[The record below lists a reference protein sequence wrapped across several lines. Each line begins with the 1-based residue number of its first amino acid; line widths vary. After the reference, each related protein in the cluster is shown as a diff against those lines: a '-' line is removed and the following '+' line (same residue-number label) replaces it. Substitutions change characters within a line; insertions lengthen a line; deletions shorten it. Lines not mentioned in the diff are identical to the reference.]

1 MAETLN
7 GGKITALEPGLPER
21 SLVQGSFVERVGRK
35 LRNTLDVWFGP
46 DLPMAPSAPAGT
58 PPRTLDYPVGYNINI
73 QPRNMEPISF
83 DQMRSLAD
91 SFDLVRLCIET
102 RKDQV
107 SRMPWAFRLKTQPG
121 APKRSVN
128 TSNRAIGGNDDE
140 EKDPRLTQ
148 LTNFFS
154 YPDREHSW
162 QQWVRLLLEDLFVL
176 DAPVLVP
183 IVSPEGEL
191 WSAGKTLYALEV
203 IDGST
208 IARKI
213 DAMGR
218 TPAAPAIAYQ
228 QILKGLPAVDFTA
241 DQLIY
246 RPRNV
251 RAHKFFGFS
260 PVEQIILTI
269 NIGLRRQ
276 IHLLNYY
283 TEGNVPE
290 ALAQVPKEWSA
301 DQISEFQEWFDSALA
316 GNSARRRRITFVP
329 ECGNLQFTRD
339 PMLKDALDEWI
350 TRIVCYA
357 FGLSPQQFVSV
368 MNRATAETSVE
379 QAAAEGLVP
388 ILGYLADIINLIVN
402 RYFGFSDIEFVW
414 EQDRTLNALDQA
426 KVDDIYV
433 RAGVLSI
440 DEVRESLGKHSI
452 GVGNAVITT
461 HGAFPLQIKGSSATA
476 AMSEDVQPDEPR
488 VAQLSSAVAD
498 QHTR

>member
-1 MAETLN
+1 MAEILN
-7 GGKITALEPGLPER
+7 GGKVTPLEPGL
-21 SLVQGSFVERVGRK
+21 VARVGRK
-35 LRNTLDVWFGP
+35 LRSTLDVWFGP
-46 DLPMAPSAPAGT
+46 DLPMLASAPAGT
-58 PPRTLDYPVGYNINI
+58 PPRIVDYPGGYNINI
-73 QPRNMEPISF
+73 QPRILEPVSF

-107 SRMPWAFRLKTQPG
+107 GRMPWAFRLKPGPGQP
-121 APKRSVN
+121 RFLD
-128 TSNRAIGGNDDE
+128 NRGNGGDDSQE
-140 EKDPRLTQ
+140 PDPRLVQ
-148 LTNFFS
+148 LTGFFS
-154 YPDREHSW
+154 SPDREHSW
-162 QQWVRLLLEDLFVL
+162 QQWIRLLLEDMLVL

-183 IVSPEGEL
+183 IVTSSGEL
-191 WSAGKTLYALEV
+191 WSPGKQLYALEV

-218 TPAAPAIAYQ
+218 TPAPPSVAYQ
-228 QILKGLPAVDFTA
+228 QILKGLPAVDFTS

-246 RPRNV
+246 RPRNP

-290 ALAQVPKEWSA
+290 AVAQVPKEWSA
-301 DQISEFQEWFDSALA
+301 GQISEFQDWFDSALA

-329 ECGNLQFTRD
+329 ECGSLQFTRD
-339 PMLKDALDEWI
+339 PTLKDALDEWI

-357 FGLSPQQFVSV
+357 FSLSPQQFVST
-368 MNRATAETSVE
+368 MNRATAESSVE
-379 QAAAEGLVP
+379 QAAAEGLLP
-388 ILGYLADIINLIVN
+388 ILSYLAEIINFIVS
-402 RYFGFSDIEFVW
+402 RYFGYDDIEFVW

-433 RAGVLSI
+433 RAGVLSV
-440 DEVRESLGKHSI
+440 DEVRQSLGKRP
-452 GVGNAVITT
+452 VGIHNAVITT
-461 HGAFPLQIKGSSATA
+461 TGFAPFSGKGDPVKGTGG
-476 AMSEDVQPDEPR
+476 
-488 VAQLSSAVAD
+488 
-498 QHTR
+498 

>member
-1 MAETLN
+1 MADRSN
-7 GGKITALEPGLPER
+7 GGKITTLDSG
-21 SLVQGSFVERVGRK
+21 FVARVGRK
-35 LRNTLDVWFGP
+35 LRSTFNVWFGP
-46 DLPMAPSAPAGT
+46 DLPMPPSAPAGT

-73 QPRNMEPISF
+73 QPRNLEPISF
-83 DQMRSLAD
+83 DQMRALAD

-107 SRMPWAFRLKTQPG
+107 SRVPWAFRLKRQPG
-121 APKRSVN
+121 SAGRSY
-128 TSNRAIGGNDDE
+128 NRGGSAFGGDDNQQN
-140 EKDPRLTQ
+140 DPRLAQ
-148 LTNFFS
+148 LTEFFS
-154 YPDREHSW
+154 FPDREHSW
-162 QQWVRLLLEDLFVL
+162 QQWLRLLLEDLLVL

-183 IVSPEGEL
+183 IVDPSGEL
-191 WSAGKTLYALEV
+191 WSPGKPLYALEV

-208 IARKI
+208 ITRKI

-218 TPAAPAIAYQ
+218 TPAPPSVAYQ

-246 RPRNV
+246 RPHNV

-290 ALAQVPKEWSA
+290 AVAQVPKEWSA

-316 GNSARRRRITFVP
+316 GNLARRRRITFVP
-329 ECGNLQFTRD
+329 ECGSFQFTRD
-339 PMLKDALDEWI
+339 PSLKDELDEWI

-379 QAAAEGLVP
+379 QAAAEGLLP
-388 ILGYLADIINLIVN
+388 TLCYLAETINLIVQ
-402 RYFGFSDIEFVW
+402 RYFGFNDIEFVW
-414 EQDRTLNALDQA
+414 EQDRTLDPMEQA
-426 KVDDIYV
+426 KIDEIYV

-452 GVGNAVITT
+452 GAKNAVITT
-461 HGAFPLQIKGSSATA
+461 TGIFPLDGSAPQSGNASAPPHA
-476 AMSEDVQPDEPR
+476 PSSQP
-488 VAQLSSAVAD
+488 Q
-498 QHTR
+498 

>member
-7 GGKITALEPGLPER
+7 GGKATALAPG
-21 SLVQGSFVERVGRK
+21 FVARVGRK
-35 LRNTLDVWFGP
+35 LRNTIDVWFGP
-46 DLPMAPSAPAGT
+46 DLPMPPSAPAGT
-58 PPRTLDYPVGYNINI
+58 PPRTLDYPVGYNINL
-73 QPRNMEPISF
+73 QPRNLEPISF
-83 DQMRSLAD
+83 DQMRALAD

-107 SRMPWAFRLKTQPG
+107 SRMPWAFRLKHLPG
-121 APKRSVN
+121 SPN
-128 TSNRAIGGNDDE
+128 GYDNRGGNTFGGEDNQE
-140 EKDPRLTQ
+140 SDPRLAQ
-148 LTNFFS
+148 LTEFFS

-162 QQWVRLLLEDLFVL
+162 QQWIRLLLEDLLVL

-191 WSAGKTLYALEV
+191 WSPGKSLYALEV

-241 DQLIY
+241 DQMIY

-290 ALAQVPKEWSA
+290 AVAQVPKEWSA

-329 ECGNLQFTRD
+329 ECGNFQFTRD
-339 PMLKDALDEWI
+339 PMLKDELDEWI

-368 MNRATAETSVE
+368 MNRATAETSVV
-379 QAAAEGLVP
+379 QAAAEGLLP
-388 ILGYLADIINLIVN
+388 ILCYLADTINFIVN
-402 RYFGFSDIEFVW
+402 RHFGYSDIEFVW
-414 EQDRTLNALDQA
+414 EQDRTLNPLDQA

-440 DEVRESLGKHSI
+440 DEVRESLGKHPI
-452 GVGNAVITT
+452 GMKNAVVTT
-461 HGAFPLQIKGSSATA
+461 TGFVPLSGPAPEAGLQN
-476 AMSEDVQPDEPR
+476 
-488 VAQLSSAVAD
+488 
-498 QHTR
+498 

>member
-7 GGKITALEPGLPER
+7 GGKVTVLEPG
-21 SLVQGSFVERVGRK
+21 FVARVGRK
-35 LRNTLDVWFGP
+35 LRSTLDVWFGP
-46 DLPMAPSAPAGT
+46 DLPMPPSAPAGT

-73 QPRNMEPISF
+73 QPRNLEPISF
-83 DQMRSLAD
+83 AQMRALAD

-107 SRMPWAFRLKTQPG
+107 SRMPWAFRLKNQSGQPKHANNLG
-121 APKRSVN
+121 NA
-128 TSNRAIGGNDDE
+128 AISGENSE
-140 EKDPRLTQ
+140 EQDPRLSQ
-148 LTNFFS
+148 LREFFS
-154 YPDREHSW
+154 YPDREHTW
-162 QQWVRLLLEDLFVL
+162 QQWVRLLLEDLLVL

-183 IVSPEGEL
+183 IIDQAGDL
-191 WSAGKTLYALEV
+191 WSPGKQLYALEV
-203 IDGST
+203 IDGAT

-218 TPAAPAIAYQ
+218 TPAPPSVAYQ
-228 QILKGLPAVDFTA
+228 QILKGLPAVDFTS

-290 ALAQVPKEWSA
+290 ALAQAPKEWSA

-339 PMLKDALDEWI
+339 PMLKDELDEWI

-357 FGLSPQQFVSV
+357 FGLSPQQFVAV

-379 QAAAEGLVP
+379 QAAAEGLLP
-388 ILGYLADIINLIVN
+388 ILGYLADIINFIVN

-440 DEVRESLGKHSI
+440 DEVRESLGKHPL
-452 GVGNAVITT
+452 GFKNAVITT
-461 HGAFPLQIKGSSATA
+461 TGFAPLSAPGVQIKDSDIQSS
-476 AMSEDVQPDEPR
+476 
-488 VAQLSSAVAD
+488 
-498 QHTR
+498 

>member
-1 MAETLN
+1 LWAP
-7 GGKITALEPGLPER
+7 GKP
-21 SLVQGSFVERVGRK
+21 
-35 LRNTLDVWFGP
+35 
-46 DLPMAPSAPAGT
+46 
-58 PPRTLDYPVGYNINI
+58 
-73 QPRNMEPISF
+73 
-83 DQMRSLAD
+83 
-91 SFDLVRLCIET
+91 
-102 RKDQV
+102 
-107 SRMPWAFRLKTQPG
+107 
-121 APKRSVN
+121 
-128 TSNRAIGGNDDE
+128 
-140 EKDPRLTQ
+140 
-148 LTNFFS
+148 
-154 YPDREHSW
+154 
-162 QQWVRLLLEDLFVL
+162 
-176 DAPVLVP
+176 
-183 IVSPEGEL
+183 
-191 WSAGKTLYALEV
+191 LYALEV

-218 TPAAPAIAYQ
+218 TPAPPDVAYQ

-290 ALAQVPKEWSA
+290 AVAQVPKEWSA
-301 DQISEFQEWFDSALA
+301 DQINEFQEWFDSALA
-316 GNSARRRRITFVP
+316 GNLARRRRITFVP

-339 PMLKDALDEWI
+339 PSLKDELDEWI

-388 ILGYLADIINLIVN
+388 ILCYLADTINLIVN
-402 RYFGFSDIEFVW
+402 RHFGYSDIEFIW
-414 EQDRTLNALDQA
+414 EQDRTLDPLEQA
-426 KVDDIYV
+426 KIDDIYV

-440 DEVRESLGKHSI
+440 DEVRTSLGKHSI
-452 GVGNAVITT
+452 GAKNAVITT
-461 HGAFPLQIKGSSATA
+461 TGVFPLDGHPPEQNDASA
-476 AMSEDVQPDEPR
+476 SPNRPGK
-488 VAQLSSAVAD
+488 
-498 QHTR
+498 

>member
-1 MAETLN
+1 MKSTDIFKN
-7 GGKITALEPGLPER
+7 GKIAALDSGLPE
-21 SLVQGSFVERVGRK
+21 LGLAARVGRK
-35 LRNTLDVWFGP
+35 LRNTIDVWFGP
-46 DLPMAPSAPAGT
+46 DLPMSPSAPAGT

-83 DQMRSLAD
+83 HQMRSLAD

-107 SRMPWAFRLKTQPG
+107 SRMPWAFRKRSQPG
-121 APKRSVN
+121 HAKNVDARSN
-128 TSNRAIGGNDDE
+128 KPFGGEDNE
-140 EKDPRLTQ
+140 ESDPRLAQ
-148 LTNFFS
+148 LTDFFS
-154 YPDREHSW
+154 YPDKEHTW
-162 QQWVRLLLEDLFVL
+162 QQWVRLLLEDLLVI

-183 IVSPEGEL
+183 IVSQNGEL
-191 WSAGKTLYALEV
+191 WSPGKQLYALEV

-213 DAMGR
+213 DSMGR
-218 TPAAPAIAYQ
+218 TPASPAIAYQ

-290 ALAQVPKEWSA
+290 AVAQVPKEWSA
-301 DQISEFQEWFDSALA
+301 DQISEFQDWFDSSLA

-329 ECGNLQFTRD
+329 ECGTLQFTRD

-357 FGLSPQQFVSV
+357 FGLSPQQFVNA

-388 ILGYLADIINLIVN
+388 VLGYLADTINFIVH
-402 RYFGFSDIEFVW
+402 RHFGFNDIEFVW
-414 EQDRTLNALDQA
+414 EQDRTLNALEQA
-426 KVDDIYV
+426 KIDDIYV

-440 DEVRESLGKHSI
+440 DEIRQELGKHSLGI
-452 GVGNAVITT
+452 KNAVITST
-461 HGAFPLQIKGSSATA
+461 GICLLQGQDSSNGSA
-476 AMSEDVQPDEPR
+476 
-488 VAQLSSAVAD
+488 SSDISSIRQVGPEAD
-498 QHTR
+498 SSSNK

>member
-1 MAETLN
+1 MPEILN
-7 GGKITALEPGLPER
+7 GGKVTALEPGLP
-21 SLVQGSFVERVGRK
+21 GPGFVARIGRK
-35 LRNTLDVWFGP
+35 LRNTIDVWFGP
-46 DLPMAPSAPAGT
+46 DLPMSPGAPAGT
-58 PPRTLDYPVGYNINI
+58 PPRMLDYPVGYNINI
-73 QPRNMEPISF
+73 QPRHLEPISF

-107 SRMPWAFRLKTQPG
+107 SRMPWAFRRKCRPG
-121 APKRSVN
+121 MVDARGNVPF
-128 TSNRAIGGNDDE
+128 GGDDNQE
-140 EKDPRLTQ
+140 QDPRLAQ
-148 LTNFFS
+148 LTDFFS

-162 QQWVRLLLEDLFVL
+162 QQWIRLLLEDLLVL
-176 DAPVLVP
+176 DAPVIAPV
-183 IVSPEGEL
+183 VSQEGEL
-191 WSAGKTLYALEV
+191 WSPGKALYALEV

-218 TPAAPAIAYQ
+218 TPAPPAVAYQ
-228 QILKGLPAVDFTA
+228 QILKGLPAVDFTSE
-241 DQLIY
+241 QLIY

-290 ALAQVPKEWSA
+290 ALAQVPREWSA

-388 ILGYLADIINLIVN
+388 ILGYLADTINFIVN
-402 RYFGFSDIEFVW
+402 RHFGYSDIEFVW
-414 EQDRTLNALDQA
+414 EQDRTLNPLDQA
-426 KVDDIYV
+426 KIDDIYV

-440 DEVRESLGKHSI
+440 DEVRENLGKRPLGI
-452 GVGNAVITT
+452 GNAVITT
-461 HGAFPLQIKGSSATA
+461 TGIAPLSGSPVGDGLPSVALPGSST
-476 AMSEDVQPDEPR
+476 V
-488 VAQLSSAVAD
+488 
-498 QHTR
+498 TG

>member
-1 MAETLN
+1 MAEILN
-7 GGKITALEPGLPER
+7 GGKVTALEPGANNPGVNNPGVNNPKLADP
-21 SLVQGSFVERVGRK
+21 GFVTRVGRK
-35 LRNTLDVWFGP
+35 LRNTIDVWFGP
-46 DLPMAPSAPAGT
+46 DRPMQPSAPAGT

-73 QPRNMEPISF
+73 QPRNLEPISF

-107 SRMPWAFRLKTQPG
+107 SRMPWAFRLKGQPG
-121 APKRSVN
+121 RRKAKAVDARNNNP
-128 TSNRAIGGNDDE
+128 IGGEDTQAP
-140 EKDPRLTQ
+140 DPRVRQ
-148 LTNFFS
+148 LAEFFA
-154 YPDREHSW
+154 YPDREHTW
-162 QQWVRLLLEDLFVL
+162 QQWIRLLLEDLLVL

-183 IVSPEGEL
+183 IVRQAGEL
-191 WSAGKTLYALEV
+191 WSPGSELYALEV

-208 IARKI
+208 ISRKI

-218 TPAAPAIAYQ
+218 TPAPPDVAYQ

-246 RPRNV
+246 RPRNI

-290 ALAQVPKEWSA
+290 AVAQVPKEWSA

-339 PMLKDALDEWI
+339 PTLKDALDEWI

-388 ILGYLADIINLIVN
+388 ILGYLADTVNLIVN
-402 RYFGFSDIEFVW
+402 RYFGYSDIEFVW
-414 EQDRTLNALDQA
+414 EQDRTLNALEQA

-433 RAGVLSI
+433 RSGVLSI
-440 DEVRESLGKHSI
+440 DEVREDLGKHPI

-461 HGAFPLQIKGSSATA
+461 RGVVPLDLKSLQAGNSVLVTGTK
-476 AMSEDVQPDEPR
+476 
-488 VAQLSSAVAD
+488 
-498 QHTR
+498 

>member
-1 MAETLN
+1 MPEILN
-7 GGKITALEPGLPER
+7 GGKITALEPGLVE
-21 SLVQGSFVERVGRK
+21 SGFVARVGRK

-46 DLPMAPSAPAGT
+46 DLPMSPSAPAGT

-73 QPRNMEPISF
+73 QPRNLEPISF

-107 SRMPWAFRLKTQPG
+107 SRMPWAFRTKAQPG
-121 APKRSVN
+121 RPR
-128 TSNRAIGGNDDE
+128 RAMNGGNNAFSGEDNE
-140 EKDPRLTQ
+140 QNDPRLTQ
-148 LTNFFS
+148 LTAFFS
-154 YPDREHSW
+154 CPDREHTW
-162 QQWVRLLLEDLFVL
+162 QQWIRLLLEDLLVL
-176 DAPVLVP
+176 DAPVIVP
-183 IVSPEGEL
+183 VISRDGEL
-191 WSAGKTLYALEV
+191 WSAGKELYALEV

-208 IARKI
+208 ITRKI

-218 TPAAPAIAYQ
+218 TPAPPAVAYQ

-246 RPRNV
+246 RPRNL
-251 RAHKFFGFS
+251 RTHKFFGYS

-290 ALAQVPKEWSA
+290 AVAQVPKEWSA

-339 PMLKDALDEWI
+339 PTLKDALDEWI

-388 ILGYLADIINLIVN
+388 ILGYLADTINFIVN
-402 RYFGFSDIEFVW
+402 RHFGYSDIEFVW

-440 DEVRESLGKHSI
+440 DEVREELGKHPI
-452 GVGNAVITT
+452 GAGNAVITT
-461 HGAFPLQIKGSSATA
+461 TGVFPLETKGSHQGSEPSAGLDG
-476 AMSEDVQPDEPR
+476 SQE
-488 VAQLSSAVAD
+488 AQ
-498 QHTR
+498 TP

>member
-1 MAETLN
+1 MKSTETLN
-7 GGKITALEPGLPER
+7 GGKLTALEPGLLER
-21 SLVQGSFVERVGRK
+21 SFVERVGRK
-35 LRNTLDVWFGP
+35 LRNTFDVWFGP

-107 SRMPWAFRLKTQPG
+107 SRMPWAFRVKTQPG
-121 APKRSVN
+121 APKRAAN
-128 TSNRAIGGNDDE
+128 TSNSAISGNDDE
-140 EKDPRLTQ
+140 EQDPRLTQ
-148 LTNFFS
+148 LTNFFA

-162 QQWVRLLLEDLFVL
+162 QQWVRLLLEDLLVL

-183 IVSPEGEL
+183 IVSQEGEL
-191 WSAGKTLYALEV
+191 WSPGKSLYALEV

-218 TPAAPAIAYQ
+218 TPASPAIAYQ
-228 QILKGLPAVDFTA
+228 QILKGLPAVDFTS

-290 ALAQVPKEWSA
+290 AVAQVPKEWSA

-388 ILGYLADIINLIVN
+388 ILGYLADTINFIVA
-402 RYFGFSDIEFVW
+402 RHFGFSDIEFVW
-414 EQDRTLNALDQA
+414 EQDRTLNALEQA
-426 KVDDIYV
+426 KVDDLYV

-440 DEVRESLGKHSI
+440 DEVRESLGKHAI
-452 GVGNAVITT
+452 GMSNAVITT
-461 HGAFPLQIKGSSATA
+461 RGVFPLQIKGSLHD
-476 AMSEDVQPDEPR
+476 SESSEQVQPNVES
-488 VAQLSSAVAD
+488 QLPPDS
-498 QHTR
+498 Q

>member
-1 MAETLN
+1 MADQMN
-7 GGKITALEPGLPER
+7 GGKITTLEPG
-21 SLVQGSFVERVGRK
+21 FVARLGRR
-35 LRNTLDVWFGP
+35 LRDTIDVWFGP
-46 DLPMAPSAPAGT
+46 DLPMPPSAPAGT

-73 QPRNMEPISF
+73 QPRNLEPISF
-83 DQMRSLAD
+83 DQMRVLAD

-107 SRMPWAFRLKTQPG
+107 SRMPWAFRLKQQPG
-121 APKRSVN
+121 LPKRSN
-128 TSNRAIGGNDDE
+128 NRGGNAFGGEDNQQN
-140 EKDPRLTQ
+140 DPRLAQ
-148 LTNFFS
+148 LTDFFS

-162 QQWVRLLLEDLFVL
+162 QQWIHLLLEDLLVL

-183 IVSPEGEL
+183 IVDQSGEL
-191 WSAGKTLYALEV
+191 WSPGKQLYALEV

-218 TPAAPAIAYQ
+218 TPAPPDVAYQ

-290 ALAQVPKEWSA
+290 AVAQVPKEWSA

-316 GNSARRRRITFVP
+316 GNLARRRRITFVP

-357 FGLSPQQFVSV
+357 FGLSQQQFVSV

-379 QAAAEGLVP
+379 QAAAEGLMP
-388 ILGYLADIINLIVN
+388 ILCYLSDTINFILNRSFGYN
-402 RYFGFSDIEFVW
+402 DIEFVW
-414 EQDRTLNALDQA
+414 EQDRTLNPLDQA
-426 KVDDIYV
+426 KVDDLYV

-440 DEVRESLGKHSI
+440 DEVRQELGKHPL
-452 GVGNAVITT
+452 GVKNAVITT
-461 HGAFPLQIKGSSATA
+461 TGIFPLDPRSGQP
-476 AMSEDVQPDEPR
+476 EDFSQ
-488 VAQLSSAVAD
+488 
-498 QHTR
+498 

>member
-1 MAETLN
+1 MAEILN
-7 GGKITALEPGLPER
+7 GGKATVLD
-21 SLVQGSFVERVGRK
+21 SSFVARVGRK
-35 LRNTLDVWFGP
+35 FRNTIDVWFGP
-46 DLPMAPSAPAGT
+46 DAPMPPSAPAGT

-73 QPRNMEPISF
+73 QPRNLEPISF
-83 DQMRSLAD
+83 AQMRALAD

-107 SRMPWAFRLKTQPG
+107 SRMPWAFRLKNQPG
-121 APKRSVN
+121 QPKHANNLAN
-128 TSNRAIGGNDDE
+128 TSISGEDSE
-140 EKDPRLTQ
+140 EQDPRLSQ
-148 LTNFFS
+148 LTEFFS

-162 QQWVRLLLEDLFVL
+162 QQWVRLLLEDLLVL

-183 IVSPEGEL
+183 IIDQAGGL
-191 WSAGKTLYALEV
+191 WSPGKPLYALEV
-203 IDGST
+203 IDGAT

-218 TPAAPAIAYQ
+218 TPAPPSVAYQ
-228 QILKGLPAVDFTA
+228 QILKGLPAVDFTS

-290 ALAQVPKEWSA
+290 ALAQAPKEWSA
-301 DQISEFQEWFDSALA
+301 DQISEFQEWFDSVLA

-339 PMLKDALDEWI
+339 PTLKDELDEWI

-357 FGLSPQQFVSV
+357 FGLSPQQFVAV

-379 QAAAEGLVP
+379 QAAAEGLLP
-388 ILGYLADIINLIVN
+388 ILGYLADIINLIVK

-440 DEVRESLGKHSI
+440 DEVRESLGKRPLGFS
-452 GVGNAVITT
+452 NAVITT
-461 HGAFPLQIKGSSATA
+461 KGFAPLSGSGLQINDGDNTNS
-476 AMSEDVQPDEPR
+476 
-488 VAQLSSAVAD
+488 
-498 QHTR
+498 

>member
-1 MAETLN
+1 MPEILN
-7 GGKITALEPGLPER
+7 GGKATALDSG
-21 SLVQGSFVERVGRK
+21 FVARVGRK
-35 LRNTLDVWFGP
+35 LRNTIDVWFGP
-46 DLPMAPSAPAGT
+46 DLPMPPSAPAGT

-73 QPRNMEPISF
+73 QPRNLEPISF

-107 SRMPWAFRLKTQPG
+107 SRMPWAFRLKQQPG
-121 APKRSVN
+121 QLGRAN
-128 TSNRAIGGNDDE
+128 NRGNSAFSGDDSE
-140 EKDPRLTQ
+140 EQDPRLSQ
-148 LTNFFS
+148 LTDFFS
-154 YPDREHSW
+154 YPDREHTW
-162 QQWVRLLLEDLFVL
+162 QQWVRLLLEDLLVL

-183 IVSPEGEL
+183 IIDQAGQL
-191 WSAGKTLYALEV
+191 WSPGKQLYALEV

-218 TPAAPAIAYQ
+218 TPAPPSVAYQ
-228 QILKGLPAVDFTA
+228 QILKGLPAVDFTS

-388 ILGYLADIINLIVN
+388 VLGYLADIINLVVN
-402 RYFGFSDIEFVW
+402 RYYGFSDIEFVW

-440 DEVRESLGKHSI
+440 DEVRDSLGKHP
-452 GVGNAVITT
+452 VGISNAVITT
-461 HGAFPLQIKGSSATA
+461 TGFAPLSGSG
-476 AMSEDVQPDEPR
+476 V
-488 VAQLSSAVAD
+488 LAVE
-498 QHTR
+498 QESKP

>member
-1 MAETLN
+1 
-7 GGKITALEPGLPER
+7 
-21 SLVQGSFVERVGRK
+21 
-35 LRNTLDVWFGP
+35 
-46 DLPMAPSAPAGT
+46 
-58 PPRTLDYPVGYNINI
+58 
-73 QPRNMEPISF
+73 
-83 DQMRSLAD
+83 
-91 SFDLVRLCIET
+91 
-102 RKDQV
+102 
-107 SRMPWAFRLKTQPG
+107 
-121 APKRSVN
+121 
-128 TSNRAIGGNDDE
+128 
-140 EKDPRLTQ
+140 
-148 LTNFFS
+148 
-154 YPDREHSW
+154 
-162 QQWVRLLLEDLFVL
+162 
-176 DAPVLVP
+176 
-183 IVSPEGEL
+183 
-191 WSAGKTLYALEV
+191 
-203 IDGST
+203 
-208 IARKI
+208 
-213 DAMGR
+213 
-218 TPAAPAIAYQ
+218 
-228 QILKGLPAVDFTA
+228 PAVDFTT

-388 ILGYLADIINLIVN
+388 ILGYLADTINFIIT
-402 RYFGFSDIEFVW
+402 RHFGFSDIEFVW
-414 EQDRTLNALDQA
+414 EQDRTLNALEQA
-426 KVDDIYV
+426 KIDDIYV

-440 DEVRESLGKHSI
+440 DEVRESLGKHPV

-461 HGAFPLQIKGSSATA
+461 RGVFPLETKGVQQN
-476 AMSEDVQPDEPR
+476 SESPGEVQPDEAG
-488 VAQLSSAVAD
+488 VAQPPSAVLGSNSKD
-498 QHTR
+498 

>member
-1 MAETLN
+1 MAEIFN
-7 GGKITALEPGLPER
+7 NGKITALEPGLLEGG
-21 SLVQGSFVERVGRK
+21 LAARVGRK
-35 LRNTLDVWFGP
+35 LRNTIDVWFGP

-73 QPRNMEPISF
+73 QPRNMEAISF
-83 DQMRSLAD
+83 SQMRSLAD

-107 SRMPWAFRLKTQPG
+107 SRMPWAFRKKSQPG
-121 APKRSVN
+121 QPKNVDAR
-128 TSNRAIGGNDDE
+128 GNKPFSGEDNE
-140 EKDPRLTQ
+140 ESDPRLTQ
-148 LTNFFS
+148 LTDFFS
-154 YPDREHSW
+154 YPDKEHTW
-162 QQWVRLLLEDLFVL
+162 QQWVRLLLEDLFVI

-183 IVSPEGEL
+183 IVSQDGEL
-191 WSAGKTLYALEV
+191 WSPGKQLYALEV

-208 IARKI
+208 ITRKI

-218 TPAAPAIAYQ
+218 TPASPAIAYQ

-290 ALAQVPKEWSA
+290 AVAQVPKEWSA
-301 DQISEFQEWFDSALA
+301 DQISEFQDWFDSSLA

-329 ECGNLQFTRD
+329 ECGTLQFTRD
-339 PMLKDALDEWI
+339 PTLKDALDEWI

-357 FGLSPQQFVSV
+357 FGLSPQQFVTA

-388 ILGYLADIINLIVN
+388 ILGYLADTVNFIVN
-402 RYFGFSDIEFVW
+402 RHFGFSDIEFVW
-414 EQDRTLNALDQA
+414 EQDRTLNALEQA
-426 KVDDIYV
+426 KIDDIYV

-440 DEVRESLGKHSI
+440 DEVREELGKPPI
-452 GVGNAVITT
+452 GIKNAVITST
-461 HGAFPLQIKGSSATA
+461 GICLLQAQDSSAGSASPDISSIRQVEPEAGSS
-476 AMSEDVQPDEPR
+476 PDK
-488 VAQLSSAVAD
+488 
-498 QHTR
+498 